1 MNNGQVI
8 QTTTNTTSL
17 SSTLDLSIPGNGD
30 KGDVISV
37 NVTPYD
43 GTDTGATATATTTVV
58 DSPPVAPDGTTSVGY
73 NNNTGVDITLVATD
87 ADGDPLTYS
96 LVGPNGGT
104 AGIVTLTGDV
114 AHYTPTIGRV
124 GIDTFQ
130 WTASDGTETSSTA
143 TETINLTDAPPVVV
157 STSFDVTENTPL
169 TIAAPGSLPAPA
181 ATAMPR
187 SL

>member
-58 DSPPVAPDGTTSVGY
+58 DSPPVAQDGTTSVSY

-96 LVGPNGGT
+96 LVGPNG
-104 AGIVTLTGDV
+104 DHRRNRD
-114 AHYTPTIGRV
+114 AHRRRG
-124 GIDTFQ
+124 
-130 WTASDGTETSSTA
+130 
-143 TETINLTDAPPVVV
+143 
-157 STSFDVTENTPL
+157 PL
-169 TIAAPGSLPAPA
+169 HSHDRT
-181 ATAMPR
+181 R
-187 SL
+187 RR